1 MPTYDYVCAA
11 CGHRETHITRIAD
24 RDTMF
29 FHMECKVE
37 PGIIMPRDVV
47 GSMPRETTE
56 QEYDQPI
63 YSDALGVHPSQI
75 PDAQKKF
82 PHHEFLGDGRMVIR
96 SHTQR
101 KRVLKELG
109 MRDWDSYS

>member
-1 MPTYDYVCAA
+1 MPTYVFA
-11 CGHRETHITRIAD
+11 CPSGHQHSHIRVIAD
-24 RDTMF
+24 RDLPSVCPV
-29 FHMECKVE
+29 CKGE
-37 PGIIMPRDVV
+37 ASRDVIA
-47 GSMPRETTE
+47 SMPRQTTE

-75 PDAQKKF
+75 PDAQQKF